1 MTSKVTY
8 LGDLRTSS
16 IHLQSG
22 SEIISD
28 APLDNN
34 GKGEAFSPTD
44 TVANALASCM
54 MTVMG
59 IKARDLNVDFV
70 GSTASVTKI
79 MQAEPRRIGAVEIVF
94 DMKGV
99 TDEKTKTIII
109 TEQENVTSSENC
121 IYENA
126 IFNFNL
132 VNQIAAIA
140 YKQGIQS
147 ILIEGEGVLIAK
159 DDTHDFADK
168 VSVLLSD
175 ATKRQMIGERG
186 RQYAQEKWGAGV
198 LAKKVAKFYKST
210 INQKSSLTRYMETRI
225 GNAKGTT

>member
-59 IKARDLNVDFV
+59 IKARDLNVDFT
-70 GSTASVTKI
+70 GSTAAVTKI
-79 MQAEPRRIGAVEIVF
+79 MQAEPRRISAIEIVF
-94 DMKGV
+94 DMNV
-99 TDEKTKTIII
+99 SADEKTKTILERTAMTCPVFLSLNPEIEKRI
-109 TEQENVTSSENC
+109 S
-121 IYENA
+121 
-126 IFNFNL
+126 FNW
-132 VNQIAAIA
+132 
-140 YKQGIQS
+140 K
-147 ILIEGEGVLIAK
+147 
-159 DDTHDFADK
+159 
-168 VSVLLSD
+168 
-175 ATKRQMIGERG
+175 
-186 RQYAQEKWGAGV
+186 
-198 LAKKVAKFYKST
+198 
-210 INQKSSLTRYMETRI
+210 
-225 GNAKGTT
+225 

>member
-79 MQAEPRRIGAVEIVF
+79 MQAEPRRIGTIEIVF
-94 DMKGV
+94 DMNV
-99 TDEKTKTIII
+99 DTDEKTKTILERTAMTCPVFLSLNSDIEKRI
-109 TEQENVTSSENC
+109 S
-121 IYENA
+121 
-126 IFNFNL
+126 FNW
-132 VNQIAAIA
+132 
-140 YKQGIQS
+140 K
-147 ILIEGEGVLIAK
+147 K
-159 DDTHDFADK
+159 
-168 VSVLLSD
+168 
-175 ATKRQMIGERG
+175 TKE
-186 RQYAQEKWGAGV
+186 
-198 LAKKVAKFYKST
+198 
-210 INQKSSLTRYMETRI
+210 
-225 GNAKGTT
+225 